1 LLAFSEGNSDTGSEK
16 YNLGDKMRSKIEID
30 AEETDKL
37 KSQYADAF
45 PFPRSDSYGNCNNYG
60 SAYFM

>member
-1 LLAFSEGNSDTGSEK
+1 
-16 YNLGDKMRSKIEID
+16 MRSKIEID